1 MAVNFKGLRDAVA
14 FGALNEFLATFN
26 SGDGYSRPNRYEVVM
41 KPPSG
46 TLGSNQVSLFSQLMG
61 EKHTNDSKAV
71 SLRCE
76 AIAFPGRNM
85 DTTPDSNLY
94 GPEREVVTGYSFPD
108 ITATFQC
115 SSDMREK
122 LYFETWQGL
131 TFNQQDFSL
140 GYYDDYT
147 GELDIV
153 ALDEQDNRRYG
164 VRLRECFPKAITEQP
179 LSYANGAS
187 YQTVSIT
194 FAYRFWENMEDEAN
208 PVHKPLL
215 NRVAENAVS
224 TVSRSITANLPA
236 VLRRL

>member
-1 MAVNFKGLRDAVA
+1 MAANFKGLRDAVA

-26 SGDGYSRPNRYEVVM
+26 SSDGYSRPNRYEVVM

-46 TLGSNQVSLFSQLMG
+46 TLGSNQVSLFSQIMG
-61 EKHTNDSKAV
+61 EKHTNDSKSV

-94 GPEREVVTGYSFPD
+94 GPERELVTGYSFPD

-164 VRLRECFPKAITEQP
+164 VRLRECFPKAIVEQP

-208 PVHKPLL
+208 PVHKPLV